1 MAWKDA
7 AIQARADNNNESK
20 ISTDSNK
27 EQN

>member
-7 AIQARADNNNESK
+7 AIQAGADSNESK
-20 ISTDSNK
+20 ISTESNK